1 MRKLSSLIVLLLCGA
16 APSYTQ
22 QTSDSGQSIG
32 PHPLTLDVIV
42 SAKSGTPVAGLQQN
56 DFTLLDN
63 KHPREIRSF
72 RAVEANTADAPVE
85 IILLIDE
92 VNAPFSA
99 VANMRIQLK
108 KYLRENGGSLPH
120 SVSLILFS
128 DSDTKIVNPSRD
140 GNVLV
145 SELDRIDTAI
155 RTSRRSQGVYG
166 AADRMQISIRALGS
180 LAAFEEKKPG
190 KKILIW
196 LSPGWASLS
205 GPRIQLT
212 SKDHQLFFNTIV
224 AAATALRQARVTL
237 YSIDPQGAAE
247 AGSSQITYYTTFLKP
262 IRKADNAEGGDLM
275 LPVLA
280 EQSGGRVLNSNN
292 DIAGEI
298 RTCAADA
305 DNYYILSFDP
315 LPADGPND
323 FHSFEIKIDKPGL
336 TARTRAGY
344 YAQP

>member
-1 MRKLSSLIVLLLCGA
+1 MRKLSGLIVLLLIA
-16 APSYTQ
+16 VPSYTQ
-22 QTSDSGQSIG
+22 QTRDSGQSTG
-32 PHPLTLDVIV
+32 PQPLTLDVIV
-42 SAKSGTPVAGLQQN
+42 SVKSGPPVAGLQQS

-72 RAVEANTADAPVE
+72 RAVGANSADVPVE

-99 VANMRIQLK
+99 VANMRIRLK
-108 KYLRENGGSLPH
+108 KFLLENGGNLPH
-120 SVSLILFS
+120 PVSLILFA
-128 DSDTKIVNPSRD
+128 DSETKMVNPSRD
-140 GNVLV
+140 GNVLA
-145 SELDRIDTAI
+145 SELDQNETAL

-166 AADRMQISIRALGS
+166 AADRMQMSIRTLGS
-180 LAAFEEKKPG
+180 LATFEEKRPG

-196 LSPGWASLS
+196 LSPGWSSLT
-205 GPRIQLT
+205 GNPGQLT
-212 SKDHQLFFNTIV
+212 SEDREWFFNTIV
-224 AAATALRQARVTL
+224 AAGTALRQARVTL
-237 YSIDPQGAAE
+237 YSIDPTGAAE
-247 AGSSQITYYTTFLKP
+247 AGSSRASYYETFLKP
-262 IRKADNAEGGDLM
+262 VRKANNAEGGDLM

-292 DIAGEI
+292 DVASEI

-305 DNYYILSFDP
+305 DNYYVLSVDP

-323 FHSFEIKIDKPGL
+323 FHSIEIKIDKPGL
-336 TARTRAGY
+336 TARTRVGY